1 MHTAAVRRL
10 LGDEHL
16 NPQFASTWPTYD
28 LDAKTRA
35 LLTYAKKL
43 TETPS
48 LIEDD
53 DVDALR
59 AAGWDERAIYEA
71 TALVAFFNMSGRLE
85 AAAGLPLDQIPAK
98 ARWLRSVGPAGR
110 EKHTIPV

>member
-16 NPQFASTWPTYD
+16 DQKFATTWPTYD
-28 LDAKTRA
+28 LDARTRG

-53 DVDALR
+53 DLDALR
-59 AAGWDERAIYEA
+59 TVGWDERAIYEA
-71 TALVAFFNMSGRLE
+71 TALIAFFNMSGRLE
-85 AAAGLPLDQIPAK
+85 AASGLPLDQIPARS
-98 ARWLRSVGPAGR
+98 RWLRSLKPTRKG
-110 EKHTIPV
+110 EH